1 MDKIPRQWRVQLGWA
16 AHCAWTL
23 KLQASSVKLDSWS
36 GMCYYRI
43 IKEKYM
49 DNENLKRIADA
60 LEEILQLV
68 KQDMERMK
76 KLND

>member
-1 MDKIPRQWRVQLGWA
+1 MEE
-16 AHCAWTL
+16 
-23 KLQASSVKLDSWS
+23 KLSKQ
-36 GMCYYRI
+36 G
-43 IKEKYM
+43 EQ
-49 DNENLKRIADA
+49 LKRIADA

>member
-1 MDKIPRQWRVQLGWA
+1 
-16 AHCAWTL
+16 
-23 KLQASSVKLDSWS
+23 
-36 GMCYYRI
+36 
-43 IKEKYM
+43 M

-60 LEEILQLV
+60 LEEILRLG

>member
-1 MDKIPRQWRVQLGWA
+1 MDKIPKQRRA
-16 AHCAWTL
+16 ASR
-23 KLQASSVKLDSWS
+23 KPQASSSKLDSWS
-36 GMCYYRI
+36 GTCYYRI

-60 LEEILQLV
+60 LEEILRLV
-68 KQDMERMK
+68 KEDQERMK

>member
-1 MDKIPRQWRVQLGWA
+1 
-16 AHCAWTL
+16 
-23 KLQASSVKLDSWS
+23 
-36 GMCYYRI
+36 
-43 IKEKYM
+43 M

>member
-1 MDKIPRQWRVQLGWA
+1 MRILGPAAVGPNVDRIPG
-16 AHCAWTL
+16 
-23 KLQASSVKLDSWS
+23 LQASSVKLDSWS